1 MQLGFSTPIVQ
12 QVPGR
17 AASWEANAGVAEI
30 LRIAQAADR
39 LGYAWLTCSD
49 HVAVPDSHVATMGAT
64 WYEPST
70 TLAFLAAATE
80 RIRLLCHVLVLPY
93 RHPLVVAKTFAT
105 LDQLSGGRV
114 IIGTGTGHIKAEFRS
129 LGIDHAQ
136 RADMSDEYLQALT
149 VALEQPTSSFR
160 GRWVEWRDMVVA
172 PRPRQTPRPPI
183 WAGGNSA
190 AAAERAALH
199 ADGWV
204 PWQLEPA
211 QLQERVA
218 VAHEVRERAGRTA
231 SFEVVA
237 PCHVGRAETAEGVLQ
252 RLRAW
257 QTAGATRAHV
267 GFESSSSNELLERM
281 EFVQKEVA
289 PLLDSEPA

>member
-1 MQLGFSTPIVQ
+1 MKLGFGTPIVQ

-17 AASWEANAGVAEI
+17 ATSWEANAGGPEI

-39 LGYAWLTCSD
+39 FGYAWLTCSD
-49 HVAVPDSHVATMGAT
+49 HVAVPASHVGAMGAT

-114 IIGTGTGHIKAEFRS
+114 IIGTGTGHLKPEFRS

-136 RADMSDEYLQALT
+136 RAEMSDEYLQALA
-149 VALEQPTSSFR
+149 VALAQPTSTFR

-172 PRPRQTPRPPI
+172 PRPRQQPRPPI

-190 AAAERAALH
+190 TAARRAARH

-204 PWQLEPA
+204 PWQLEPEH
-211 QLQERVA
+211 L
-218 VAHEVRERAGRTA
+218 RERAQLAREARQRAGETA
-231 SFEVVA
+231 DFEVVA
-237 PCHVGRAETAEGVLQ
+237 PCYIGRSEVAERLAE
-252 RLRAW
+252 RLRSW
-257 QTAGATRAHV
+257 QSAGATAAHV
-267 GFESSSSNELLERM
+267 GFESSSLNELLERM
-281 EFVQKEVA
+281 ELLQSDVA
-289 PLLDSEPA
+289 PLLTASA